1 MLLSLEMLQVVD
13 RLHSCQIIHADVK
26 PDNFLFCGPLPDPA
40 ALKADLAAASA
51 SSRRPFGE
59 NLPPS
64 SSSNTSSRPSLV
76 KLIDFGRCIDM
87 TLFRE
92 GTNFLAKVKTDG
104 YQCQEM
110 IEGKPWTYQIDLF
123 GILASIFVLLR
134 VRLWPA
140 RGGKGWFRGVE
151 IGNFT

>member
-1 MLLSLEMLQVVD
+1 MVNAFKSSGTTLGEEVAMLLSLEMLQAID

-40 ALKADLAAASA
+40 SLRAELSAAGTST
-51 SSRRPFGE
+51 RRPFGE
-59 NLPPS
+59 KTTPT
-64 SSSNTSSRPSLV
+64 TSTSRHSLV

-92 GTNFLAKVKTDG
+92 GTNFFAKVKTDG

-110 IEGKPWTYQIDLF
+110 VEGKPWTYQIDLF
-123 GILASIFVLLR
+123 GLLASIFVLLR
-134 VRLWPA
+134 VS
-140 RGGKGWFRGVE
+140 G
-151 IGNFT
+151 